1 MTYSG
6 LEKKLNKEIFNTLN
20 GHRHFNMDKIT
31 TNFGHMLEYCKKSSS
46 FCCVKSYMSVANF
59 INNFR
64 CSGFITAW
72 KNICFVMWNGMPRL
86 VVQ

>member
-1 MTYSG
+1 MSHG
-6 LEKKLNKEIFNTLN
+6 KFKKWP
-20 GHRHFNMDKIT
+20 MSP
-31 TNFGHMLEYCKKSSS
+31 CKKSSS
-46 FCCVKSYMSVANF
+46 FWCVKSYMSVANF

-64 CSGFITAW
+64 CSGFVTAW

>member
-1 MTYSG
+1 MTRFELTVYYSYR
-6 LEKKLNKEIFNTLN
+6 EKSLKVEALK
-20 GHRHFNMDKIT
+20 RIT
-31 TNFGHMLEYCKKSSS
+31 TCCKKSSS
-46 FCCVKSYMSVANF
+46 FWCVKSYMSVANF